1 MKFHCLSYLL
11 QKYCIKALNTKQR
24 SLSSETH
31 ILLKAARRTNLE
43 EHDETTEVFQQPEDE
58 LPTAVPP
65 RISVEVSQP
74 NIDANPR
81 KIQGTYPIC
90 FLTLYELIGVDK
102 QCVLDAKV
110 YDSSDEEIYIGDK
123 RCCRCRDGVISCF
136 SCNRGGGSVDVEV
149 IPKATDL
156 PSTTTEFM
164 QSNAVLATSAV
175 EALGEIGNPGEPG
188 QSGYVG
194 PPGTP
199 GQPGVPGPPGLP
211 GNHPDTS
218 YYARQLADVLS
229 SSDKGPSAPAF
240 LPEQFQY
247 LQAQIGPVGPR
258 GSTGPTGAV
267 GPQGFQGVRGEP
279 GEPGP
284 SGQPGQAGARGL
296 PGNSGKDGDSGDDG
310 EPGLPGQGGPPGPR
324 GLPGMPG
331 LPGVKGHRGFTGLE
345 GSKGEVGPSGEKGNT
360 GSPGP
365 LGPPGPTVCAF
376 RMQP

>member
-1 MKFHCLSYLL
+1 MP
-11 QKYCIKALNTKQR
+11 
-24 SLSSETH
+24 
-31 ILLKAARRTNLE
+31 ILIIASRRTNLA

-65 RISVEVSQP
+65 SISVEVSQP
-74 NIDANPR
+74 IIDANPC
-81 KIQGTYPIC
+81 KILPTYLNLVKYSN
-90 FLTLYELIGVDK
+90 FVELIVDK
-102 QCVLDAKV
+102 QCFLNGKV
-110 YDSSDEEIYIGDK
+110 YDSSDEEIYFDVK
-123 RCCRCRDGVISCF
+123 RCCRCKDGVFSCF
-136 SCNRGGGSVDVEV
+136 SCIRGGGSVDVEI
-149 IPKATDL
+149 IPKTTEL
-156 PSTTTEFM
+156 PSNTTEFI
-164 QSNAVLATSAV
+164 QTNAIHTVA
-175 EALGEIGNPGEPG
+175 EGDEEIVNPRETG
-188 QSGYVG
+188 QSGFVG
-194 PPGTP
+194 PPGSP
-199 GQPGVPGPPGLP
+199 GQPGVPGTPGLA

-247 LQAQIGPVGPR
+247 LQAQVGPVGPR

-296 PGNSGKDGDSGDDG
+296 PGSSGKDGDSGDDG
-310 EPGLPGQGGPPGPR
+310 EPGMTGPGGPPGPR

-331 LPGVKGHRGFTGLE
+331 LPGVKGHRGFNGLE

-365 LGPPGPTVCAF
+365 LGPQGPSVCVLE
-376 RMQP
+376 